1 MSFCSLIEIILENS
15 HVVFSPHK
23 ERPSEPFRGFTL
35 LCHLIFKG
43 YNSYF
48 SQDRD
53 PKKGVGMG
61 ETISI
66 TVHCHRMILQHDE

>member
-1 MSFCSLIEIILENS
+1 MSFCSLIKIIPESS

-43 YNSYF
+43 YNNYF
-48 SQDRD
+48 LQDRD
-53 PKKGVGMG
+53 PKGVGVG
-61 ETISI
+61 ETTSI
-66 TVHCHRMILQHDE
+66 TVHCHYQNDSAT